1 MTEIVV
7 IKRLDDISKVS
18 LEERAEGLDIVA
30 KQIKLEDYHVKNLL
44 YMEQQKM
51 EKLPKPDILSLLIR
65 NICKWNHIIPIVK
78 LKTAQTVEE
87 LSQEFNFE
95 IRGGDDQNIVQ
106 FINNKEC
113 LNLDDI
119 NNINESKLYKIPK
132 ETPVDVHGLVVLPIS
147 RINKSMYSW
156 MPRSIEQLFMGNF
169 QPNDIAYSL
178 LQPIYNLT
186 SQNLNLPTKLGG
198 KVSKTPK
205 SKTIKTKALTKSKD
219 QDHVKSQ
226 DTIIM
231 LSDVNAEQNINILF
245 EYQNYLDQTTYNDYI
260 YTLLNVLDS
269 DLDLDKTS
277 ELYSYLS
284 SLCEIGESPLV
295 KDLYDIPEWTPQTQL
310 VKFLENVPFEFYPSY
325 VFESSSRND
334 IHSLGLNLIY
344 SQLILKHEL
353 GSELNKLQSQ
363 AEMSEVE
370 KSRYLTKIDKEHN
383 IAMMENISQVKFLK
397 SLEKLNDKEI
407 NIVKNDFTRQI
418 KRKEAWRNN
427 KCPHI
432 PLEHK
437 MRTTENQEDKLFNFK
452 QLGSYTPNN
461 DKKLSNGTPVSM
473 IECSNCHYEL
483 ICPHIR
489 DLMILKLRNTSG
501 DDTRKHLFKYAGEV
515 PINDAYYCS
524 ICSEVLT
531 YNLDMEG
538 INMFSQGERIER
550 HNAEDE
556 LLDYIRK
563 ATMYIVNNHVIF
575 SGLQSKKF
583 IRGFVDSLVN
593 AIYEP
598 IYYQQKIINK
608 TKTATATEVENRMQ
622 LFTDIYIFALIIK
635 IYKDNP
641 KAFILK
647 GLIVGKKSKKVPP
660 LQEIFSVAYNII
672 ILTRNILISNLN
684 LDNDIVERSLYKA
697 YKVINQIVS
706 KSKISS
712 EDTEV
717 IESLNLDPIYS
728 YYVKMRVLSK
738 SGDLKKLYWQES
750 NIRTSLG
757 IGLNELKNMDF
768 IYNRAKSPFTD
779 SVGHT
784 YEDYYKSSFSTFL
797 DYLKNTTGKHVFRS
811 GGYFKDKIYYKTL
824 DYEPEFIKY
833 FAIQDKLALTEK
845 DISNAEKI
853 SLRRAFW
860 KFDIAYQINTPSDP
874 HMLSQRYGV
883 EILGGRDLFHEHK
896 WNIFHYG
903 KLKLKVGDL
912 LNISAEKQKDMELTA
927 IECSICHYTKQ
938 QVSKNI
944 DPLNMMEEVE
954 NIKNFYNYYTYRCPV
969 GIDSLHEF
977 DTNICKKC
985 KFQDEY
991 KLEQN
996 RSYYNKYKSVFK
1008 SRSEETT
1015 SLVASKFLTHVDVK
1029 KSYASYYSELNKDSS
1044 YVNWKFNPNIIMTFS
1059 NTTYDL
1065 VQKELKIKKPNYL
1078 NILLNLGLTEGV
1090 DFDDIIGGS
1099 ETPYKNIEIDDALSL
1114 RRIARLEN
1122 YIHELIVDQTI
1133 LRNYDSVSEIS
1144 PELRD
1149 IIKPIRN
1156 YLSKNSKNIGMYKGK
1171 YASEDYFGA
1180 LENMKKQFYMPGQYY
1195 KIANFI
1201 LDSLFKLIL
1210 RLNEEKPLKMFIIYS
1225 ILKIINN
1232 EQAVGKLKAKKSAEV
1247 LANVGT
1253 ERALDMVD
1261 RIGDSTLDG
1270 LVTEEDL
1277 EKSLWSE
1284 IDYEGDNEDF

>member
-1 MTEIVV
+1 M
-7 IKRLDDISKVS
+7 
-18 LEERAEGLDIVA
+18 
-30 KQIKLEDYHVKNLL
+30 
-44 YMEQQKM
+44 
-51 EKLPKPDILSLLIR
+51 
-65 NICKWNHIIPIVK
+65 
-78 LKTAQTVEE
+78 
-87 LSQEFNFE
+87 
-95 IRGGDDQNIVQ
+95 
-106 FINNKEC
+106 
-113 LNLDDI
+113 
-119 NNINESKLYKIPK
+119 
-132 ETPVDVHGLVVLPIS
+132 
-147 RINKSMYSW
+147 
-156 MPRSIEQLFMGNF
+156 
-169 QPNDIAYSL
+169 
-178 LQPIYNLT
+178 
-186 SQNLNLPTKLGG
+186 
-198 KVSKTPK
+198 
-205 SKTIKTKALTKSKD
+205 
-219 QDHVKSQ
+219 
-226 DTIIM
+226 
-231 LSDVNAEQNINILF
+231 
-245 EYQNYLDQTTYNDYI
+245 
-260 YTLLNVLDS
+260 
-269 DLDLDKTS
+269 DLDKTS
-277 ELYSYLS
+277 ELYSYLL
-284 SLCEIGESPLV
+284 SLREIGKSPLV
-295 KDLYDIPEWTPQTQL
+295 KDLYDIPEWTPNAQL
-310 VKFLENVPFEFYPSY
+310 VKFLENMPFEFHPSY

-344 SQLILKHEL
+344 SQLILKYAL
-353 GSELNKLQSQ
+353 GNEINKLQSQ

-370 KSRYLTKIDKEHN
+370 KSRYLTKLDKEHN
-383 IAMMENISQVKFLK
+383 IAMMENISQIKFLK
-397 SLEKLNDKEI
+397 PLEKLTDKEI
-407 NIVKNDFTRQI
+407 NIINNDFIRQV

-437 MRTTENQEDKLFNFK
+437 MRTTDNQEDKIFYFK
-452 QLGSYTPNN
+452 QLGSFTPNS
-461 DKKLSNGTPVSM
+461 DKKLSSGTPVSM

-483 ICPHIR
+483 ICPHVR
-489 DLMILKLRNTSG
+489 DLMILKLRNTPG
-501 DDTRKHLFKYAGEV
+501 DEIRKQLFKYAGEV

-563 ATMYIVNNHVIF
+563 AAMYIVNNHVIF

-635 IYKDNP
+635 IYRDNP

-647 GLIVGKKSKKVPP
+647 GLVVGKKSKKIPP
-660 LQEIFSVAYNII
+660 LQEIFSTAYNII

-684 LDNDIVERSLYKA
+684 IDNDIVERSLYKA

-706 KSKISS
+706 KSKISI

-728 YYVKMRVLSK
+728 YYVKMRVLTK

-750 NIRTSLG
+750 NIRTALG

-768 IYNRAKSPFTD
+768 IYNHAKSPFTG
-779 SVGHT
+779 SGGRT
-784 YEDYYKSSFSTFL
+784 YEDYYKESFTTFL

-833 FAIQDKLALTEK
+833 FAIQEKLASVEK
-845 DISNAEKI
+845 ALSNAEKI

-860 KFDIAYQINTPSDP
+860 KFDIAHQINTPSDP
-874 HMLSQRYGV
+874 FMLSHRYGV
-883 EILGGRDLFHEHK
+883 EIAGGRDLFHEQK

-903 KLKLKVGDL
+903 KLKLGVKDL
-912 LNISAEKQKDMELTA
+912 LSISAEKQKEMKLTA

-944 DPLNMMEEVE
+944 DPLNMMDEVE

-991 KLEQN
+991 KIEQN
-996 RSYYNKYKSVFK
+996 RPYYKKYMAMFK
-1008 SRSEETT
+1008 SRSDDTT
-1015 SLVASKFLTHVDVK
+1015 SLIASKFLSPVDVK
-1029 KSYASYYSELNKDSS
+1029 KSYASYYSELNKESNS
-1044 YVNWKFNPNIIMTFS
+1044 YINWKFNPNIIMTFS
-1059 NTTYDL
+1059 NTTYEL
-1065 VQKELKIKKPNYL
+1065 VQKTLKLKNANYL
-1078 NILLNLGLTEGV
+1078 NILLNLGLTEGI
-1090 DFDDIIGGS
+1090 DFDDIVGGS
-1099 ETPYKNIEIDDALSL
+1099 ETPYKNIEIDDSLAL
-1114 RRIARLEN
+1114 RRIDRLEN

-1133 LRNYDSVSEIS
+1133 LRNYDSVSDIT

-1149 IIKPIRN
+1149 IIKPIGN
-1156 YLSKNSKNIGMYKGK
+1156 YLSKNSKNIGIYKGK

-1180 LENMKKQFYMPGQYY
+1180 LENMKKQFYTPGKYY
-1195 KIANFI
+1195 KVSNFI

-1210 RLNEEKPLKMFIIYS
+1210 RLIDDKPLKTFVIYT

-1232 EQAVGKLKAKKSAEV
+1232 EQAVSKLKAKKSAEV

-1253 ERALDMVD
+1253 ERELDMVD

-1277 EKSLWSE
+1277 EKSMWSE
-1284 IDYEGDNEDF
+1284 IDYEGENEDF